1 MNAELNI
8 YIHRRANMNDMC
20 FKIII
25 FKYIFSRDCPIFYM
39 RVKSRIDMAAKIKR
53 IQRFGVP
60 EW

>member
-1 MNAELNI
+1 
-8 YIHRRANMNDMC
+8 MNDMY

-53 IQRFGVP
+53 IQKFGVP